1 MNSEKTVILD
11 GVEINDT
18 AEFEESSGVWL
29 PVPPL
34 YFGLDF
40 TGGFMKPVRQRKFK
54 LPEGSINLN
63 ISRRI
68 TAIANEEVTYT
79 VNEAEYL
86 HALCASELKFGTRY

>member
-1 MNSEKTVILD
+1 
-11 GVEINDT
+11 
-18 AEFEESSGVWL
+18 
-29 PVPPL
+29 
-34 YFGLDF
+34 
-40 TGGFMKPVRQRKFK
+40 MKPVRQRKFK